1 MTPEILTP
9 EILVPGTTTLAQLE
23 HLYRTEAPAR
33 LAPEARPGVE
43 AAAARIAAEHVHH
56 LEAIADLRDLSG
68 LVSDCA
74 SNLRSAGLNR
84 AWVSGR
90 NNSF

>member
-43 AAAARIAAEHVHH
+43 AAAARIAA
-56 LEAIADLRDLSG
+56 AAAG
-68 LVSDCA
+68 
-74 SNLRSAGLNR
+74 SAAVYGVNTGFSKLANIKN
-84 AWVSGR
+84 AL
-90 NNSF
+90 